1 MNDPGYLREL
11 IAACDQ
17 QLAVFDDRPDLDGPS
32 VDLIREKRRELEQ
45 RLHSFER
52 PACAASGGNAESVRP
67 R

>member
-32 VDLIREKRRELEQ
+32 VDRIREKRRELEQ
-45 RLHSFER
+45 RLHCSE
-52 PACAASGGNAESVRP
+52 PAASAASGARP
-67 R
+67 SR

>member
-1 MNDPGYLREL
+1 MNDPTFLREL

-45 RLHSFER
+45 RLRSAEPAVSSR
-52 PACAASGGNAESVRP
+52 PGAR
-67 R
+67 

>member
-1 MNDPGYLREL
+1 MNDPGDLREL

-45 RLHSFER
+45 RLHSSE
-52 PACAASGGNAESVRP
+52 PAASAASGARP
-67 R
+67 SR